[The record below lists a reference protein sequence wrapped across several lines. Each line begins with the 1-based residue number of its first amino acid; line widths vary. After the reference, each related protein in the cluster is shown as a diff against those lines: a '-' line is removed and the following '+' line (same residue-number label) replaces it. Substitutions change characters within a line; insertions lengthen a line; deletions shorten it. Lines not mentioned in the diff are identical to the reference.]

1 MAQVP
6 PMLIFV
12 PICLTGEKPEKFS
25 GLNFKRWQQKMLF
38 YLTTLNLARFLTED
52 APKLKEDEHD
62 IQVISA
68 IDAWKHSDFLCR
80 NYVMNGLAD
89 SLYNVYSDKKTAK
102 ELWESL
108 DRKYKT
114 EDAGA
119 KKFVVGRFLDYKMV
133 DSKTVV
139 SQVQELQVILHE
151 IHAEGMMLS
160 ETFQVA
166 AIIEKLPPAWKDF
179 KNDLK
184 HKRKEMSIED
194 LIIRLRIEEDNRRS
208 EKKGAHTLNEAK
220 ANFVE
225 HGQSSKAK
233 TNNNKGKGS
242 KLGPK
247 GGISKKPK
255 FQGKCFNCGKQGHKS
270 VDCRLPKKN
279 KPKEANVIDDITK
292 NVSDIDLT
300 DSLEVNLVGSNRK
313 EWWMDTKMFSTFEPI
328 ENGEKVFMGNSATSE
343 IKGQGKVILKMTSG
357 KELTL
362 TNVLYVPEIRKNL
375 VSGSLLNNHGF
386 RLVFES
392 NKFILSK
399 SGMYVGK
406 GYMSD
411 GMWKLNV
418 MTIIK
423 SNMNKASTSTYM
435 LESSN
440 LWHGRLGH
448 VNYDILCRLINL
460 NHIPTFQ
467 INSKHKCE
475 TCVEAK
481 LTRSSFQ
488 MISRDLKFVQTRG
501 GNKYFITFV
510 DDSTKYCY
518 VYLLKSKDEAIEKFV
533 LYKNEVENQLNKKI
547 KVLRS
552 DRGGEYES
560 PFVDICA
567 QHGIIHE
574 TTAPYSPQSNGV
586 AERKNRTLKEMMN
599 AMLISSSLPQ
609 NMWGEAI
616 LIANY
621 LLNKVPK
628 KKAEKTSYE
637 LWKGRKPSYTY
648 LRMWGCL
655 AKVAVPPPKKV
666 KIGPKTIDCI
676 FIGYAHNSNAY
687 RFLVYESNIPD
698 IHKNTIMESRNA
710 SFFKDVFPCKPKK
723 SQVEP
728 RRSKMVRIE
737 KSFGLDF
744 LTFMFEGEPQTF
756 KEAVNSTEGLMWKE
770 AIKMDLPPGCK
781 PLSSKWI
788 FKRKMKVDGSID
800 KYKARL
806 VIKGCTNEGLDY
818 FDTYSPVTRIN
829 SIRMV
834 LGIAALRNLEIH
846 QMDMKKSIWSNTRVF
861 HSGQEKKVC
870 KPVKSLYG
878 LKQAIKQWH
887 EKFDNVMLSHGFKI
901 NECDKYDMLIVGS
914 DDKMITSTKN
924 MLNSRFDMK
933 DMGLADIIRVAR
945 TPVDVTLHLSK
956 NKGESVSKVE
966 YSRTDIAYAVSKL
979 SRYTSN
985 PGAKHWQGIIR
996 VLKYL
1001 RFTRDYG
1008 LHYTR
1013 YPAVLEGYSDANWIS
1028 NVKDSKSHS
1037 GYVFTLGGAAV
1048 SWKSSKQT
1056 VIARSTMESEFIALD
1071 KCGEEAEWL
1080 RHFLEDI
1087 PRWSNPVP
1095 PICIHCDS
1103 QSQLVEHDTSNMY
1116 NGKSR
1121 HIRRRHNTIK
1131 QLLSTRVISMD
1142 YVKSKD
1148 NIADPLTKGYVIIY
1162 INGEQV
1168 QGHRVSCLASRVNI
1182 FLQGKSLK
1190 KPNSFWLYEL
1200 VVFFP
1205 PQKNFGVLSSVEKF
1219 LPSMSVIELN
1229 NFRFTE
1235 WLQSVVVAIQDR
1247 FITGDRRL
1255 AILKALWRR

>member
-1 MAQVP
+1 MTTESDNIVVTELAPVATPTVAQVP
-6 PMLIFV
+6 AMPTAV
-12 PICLTGEKPEKFS
+12 PISVSPGEKPEKFS
-25 GLNFKRWQQKMLF
+25 RLNFKRWQQKMLF

-62 IQVISA
+62 IQVISV

-89 SLYNVYSDKKTAK
+89 SLYNDYYDKKTAK

-179 KNDLK
+179 KNYLK

-247 GGISKKPK
+247 GGISKKSK

-292 NVSDIDLT
+292 NVYDIDLT
-300 DSLEVNLVGSNRK
+300 AVVSEVNLVGSNPK
-313 EWWMDTKMFSTFEPI
+313 EWWIDTGATRHVCSDKKMFSTFEPI

-392 NKFILSK
+392 NKVVLSK

-448 VNYDILCRLINL
+448 VNYDTLRRLINL

-488 MISRDLKFVQTRG
+488 SVERNTEPLDLIHSDICDLKFVQTRG

-533 LYKNEVENQLNKKI
+533 LYKTEVENQLNKKI

-574 TTAPYSPQSNGV
+574 TTTPYSPQSNGV

-616 LIANY
+616 LTANY

-628 KKAEKTSYE
+628 KKAEKTPYE

-710 SFFKDVFPCKPKK
+710 SFFEDVFPC
-723 SQVEP
+723 
-728 RRSKMVRIE
+728 
-737 KSFGLDF
+737 
-744 LTFMFEGEPQTF
+744 EPQTF

-770 AIKMDLPPGCK
+770 AIKSEIDSISQNHTWELVDLPP
-781 PLSSKWI
+781 
-788 FKRKMKVDGSID
+788 D
-800 KYKARL
+800 
-806 VIKGCTNEGLDY
+806 
-818 FDTYSPVTRIN
+818 
-829 SIRMV
+829 
-834 LGIAALRNLEIH
+834 
-846 QMDMKKSIWSNTRVF
+846 
-861 HSGQEKKVC
+861 
-870 KPVKSLYG
+870 
-878 LKQAIKQWH
+878 
-887 EKFDNVMLSHGFKI
+887 
-901 NECDKYDMLIVGS
+901 DMLIVGS

-933 DMGLADIIRVAR
+933 DMGLADVILGIKIKRTSDELILSQSHYVDKILGKFDKDNSGVAR

-956 NKGESVSKVE
+956 NKSESVSQVE
-966 YSRTDIAYAVSKL
+966 YSRIIGSLMYLMSCTRPDIAYAVSKL

-1048 SWKSSKQT
+1048 SWKSSKQM
-1056 VIARSTMESEFIALD
+1056 VIARSTMESEFITLD

-1087 PRWSNPVP
+1087 PRWSKPVP

-1103 QSQLVEHDTSNMY
+1103 QSAIGRAQSNMY

-1121 HIRRRHNTIK
+1121 HIRRRHNTIR
-1131 QLLSTRVISMD
+1131 QLLSTGVISVD

-1148 NIADPLTKGYVIIY
+1148 NIADPLTKGL
-1162 INGEQV
+1162 N
-1168 QGHRVSCLASRVNI
+1168 
-1182 FLQGKSLK
+1182 K
-1190 KPNSFWLYEL
+1190 EL
-1200 VVFFP
+1200 VE
-1205 PQKNFGVLSSVEKF
+1205 KSSRG
-1219 LPSMSVIELN
+1219 M
-1229 NFRFTE
+1229 
-1235 WLQSVVVAIQDR
+1235 
-1247 FITGDRRL
+1247 G
-1255 AILKALWRR
+1255 LKPIKE